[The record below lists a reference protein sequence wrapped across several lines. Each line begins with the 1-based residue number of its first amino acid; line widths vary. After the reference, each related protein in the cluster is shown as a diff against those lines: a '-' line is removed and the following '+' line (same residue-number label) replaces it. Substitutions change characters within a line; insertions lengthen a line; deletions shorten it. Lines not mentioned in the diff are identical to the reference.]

1 MIDRELCGG
10 KGRMVERTKVA
21 EAGNELYWKSSSLLI
36 SPQQLS
42 RRVEGGGWG
51 LRVVERELAR
61 QMIDP

>member
-10 KGRMVERTKVA
+10 KGGILERTKVA

-42 RRVEGGGWG
+42 RRVEGEGGVGG
-51 LRVVERELAR
+51 LG
-61 QMIDP
+61 